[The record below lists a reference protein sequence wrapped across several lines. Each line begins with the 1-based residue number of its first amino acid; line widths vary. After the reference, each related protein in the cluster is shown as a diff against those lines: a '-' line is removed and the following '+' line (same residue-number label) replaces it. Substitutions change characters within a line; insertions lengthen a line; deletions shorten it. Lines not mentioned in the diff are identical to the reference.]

1 MATTQ
6 DANRVKAGK
15 HKRGALYPPGHQPSN
30 DPFYCDDTLDAYPP
44 LRRLFPGKP
53 TPEAMEAARQLAA
66 KRGYPMPHFPDE
78 TSDTGDGPQTP
89 GSPAI
94 SENGAVA
101 EQSQR
106 SAAPSTA
113 RKK

>member
-1 MATTQ
+1 MATKVSKPTTE
-6 DANRVKAGK
+6 R
-15 HKRGALYPPGHQPSN
+15 RSLYPPEHPRQRRQYY
-30 DPFYCDDTLDAYPP
+30 FDDTLDAYPP

-78 TSDTGDGPQTP
+78 TGEGPQAP
-89 GSPAI
+89 GSAVP
-94 SENGAVA
+94 SVNGALA
-101 EQSQR
+101 EPPER
-106 SAAPSTA
+106 DTAPSKA